1 MIYRWAIFF
10 FFYKKLNEYSSYR
23 EKEDILESL
32 KKKK

>member
-1 MIYRWAIFF
+1 MIYRFF
-10 FFYKKLNEYSSYR
+10 LFFYKKLNEYSSYR